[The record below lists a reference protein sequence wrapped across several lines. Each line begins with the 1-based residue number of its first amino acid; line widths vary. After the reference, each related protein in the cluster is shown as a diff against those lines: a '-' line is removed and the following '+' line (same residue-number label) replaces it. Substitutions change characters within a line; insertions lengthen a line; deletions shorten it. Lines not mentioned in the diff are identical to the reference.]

1 MRSHPTHPLE
11 APLRFGLICG
21 CLTLVGSTFIG
32 CGPSDE
38 ERERLKASMLREIGL
53 PETKGED
60 NRSSTEPEIPKDQV
74 EQAWMT
80 QSALPIEDWEIQYI
94 GNEPVGFFHR
104 KIERATTQGADTLRL
119 TARSR
124 TRLRGREKEVEQK
137 IDFVAFEKENGDVIR
152 FEGSVEVGSRTNRF
166 EGLVRDGKLQF
177 NTNLFGRGDS
187 IRIVWNALDRGPFAI
202 EQSLMRSP
210 MKEGEQRQLRYFDPL
225 LGRPIDAQLTA
236 YDYFDTPTFEGKK
249 EKLLEIQITSNAK
262 DDVFSS
268 QVWADPQG
276 RIHKRFT
283 PSLDLRSFRCEKES
297 AMVVVNQSELAD
309 LALRPV
315 PLGGAIPFGNTNP
328 VRFRVETIDAQYA
341 IDLPSRTHQ
350 VAQTIKERKLNITV
364 YSTTELIELIAPIE
378 GLEQEPKPGDGSLA
392 NSFVIDTNH
401 PEIQQL
407 AKELLQTE
415 NIASSD
421 PVARRVSAFCK
432 GISQRLEI
440 TPFDRRVSAGH
451 TTLATGKG
459 DSFDVAA
466 LLAAT
471 CRSDGIPARIAIGLR
486 CDTKVQPLVMGL
498 HAWTEIHD
506 GQRWLPFDASLR
518 TASPSADSA
527 STSTNIEGAVAA
539 DRIKWVDTN
548 WNSINPYES
557 ILQLAR
563 HLSMLEVSV
572 TRGTQ

>member
-1 MRSHPTHPLE
+1 MRSHRTHPLE

-21 CLTLVGSTFIG
+21 CLSLVGSTFIG

-38 ERERLKASMLREIGL
+38 ERERLKASMLREIGPL
-53 PETKGED
+53 ETKGEA
-60 NRSSTEPEIPKDQV
+60 NGSSPEIPKDQV

-80 QSALPIEDWEIQYI
+80 PSALPIEDWEIQYI

-104 KIERATTQGADTLRL
+104 KIERATMQGADTLRL

-187 IRIVWNALDRGPFAI
+187 IRIGWNALDRGPFAI

-225 LGRPIDAQLTA
+225 LGRPIDAQVTA

-276 RIHKRFT
+276 RIHKRFN

-309 LALRPV
+309 LTLRPV
-315 PLGGAIPFGNTNP
+315 PLGGALPLGTTKP

-378 GLEQEPKPGDGSLA
+378 GLEQEPQPGDGALA
-392 NSFVIDTNH
+392 NSFVIDTHH
-401 PEIQQL
+401 PQIQQL
-407 AKELLQTE
+407 ARELLQAE
-415 NIASSD
+415 NLASSD
-421 PVARRVSAFCK
+421 PAARRVSAFCK
-432 GISQRLEI
+432 GISQRLETI
-440 TPFDRRVSAGH
+440 PFDRRVSAGH
-451 TTLATGKG
+451 TTLSAGKG
-459 DSFDVAA
+459 DSFDIAA

-506 GQRWLPFDASLR
+506 GQRWLPFDASLP
-518 TASPSADSA
+518 AVSPSPGPTS
-527 STSTNIEGAVAA
+527 SSTNKEGSIAA
-539 DRIKWVDTN
+539 DRIKWIDTY

>member
-1 MRSHPTHPLE
+1 
-11 APLRFGLICG
+11 
-21 CLTLVGSTFIG
+21 
-32 CGPSDE
+32 
-38 ERERLKASMLREIGL
+38 
-53 PETKGED
+53 
-60 NRSSTEPEIPKDQV
+60 
-74 EQAWMT
+74 
-80 QSALPIEDWEIQYI
+80 
-94 GNEPVGFFHR
+94 
-104 KIERATTQGADTLRL
+104 
-119 TARSR
+119 
-124 TRLRGREKEVEQK
+124 
-137 IDFVAFEKENGDVIR
+137 
-152 FEGSVEVGSRTNRF
+152 
-166 EGLVRDGKLQF
+166 
-177 NTNLFGRGDS
+177 
-187 IRIVWNALDRGPFAI
+187 
-202 EQSLMRSP
+202 
-210 MKEGEQRQLRYFDPL
+210 
-225 LGRPIDAQLTA
+225 
-236 YDYFDTPTFEGKK
+236 
-249 EKLLEIQITSNAK
+249 
-262 DDVFSS
+262 
-268 QVWADPQG
+268 
-276 RIHKRFT
+276 
-283 PSLDLRSFRCEKES
+283 
-297 AMVVVNQSELAD
+297 
-309 LALRPV
+309 V
-315 PLGGAIPFGNTNP
+315 PLGGALPLGTTKP

-350 VAQTIKERKLNITV
+350 VARTIKERKLDITV
-364 YSTTELIELIAPIE
+364 FPTIELTDPIVPIE
-378 GLEQEPKPGDGSLA
+378 GLEQEPQPVDGSLA

-440 TPFDRRVSAGH
+440 IPFDRRVSAGH

-518 TASPSADSA
+518 TVPAAADSA
-527 STSTNIEGAVAA
+527 STSTNIEGAIAA

-563 HLSMLEVSV
+563 HLSMLEISV